1 MKAFLEWVYSNL
13 IDVIIA
19 VLETLKIN
27 FELIDLS
34 CSGNK
39 KVVLDHCCMSSLFLF
54 TFFPFALDS
63 PLNKA
68 SKGSK
73 SEKSGAFFPLYTHCL
88 KIKIVFIH
96 FSM

>member
-1 MKAFLEWVYSNL
+1 MKAFLKWVYSKL
-13 IDVIIA
+13 IDLIIA

-39 KVVLDHCCMSSLFLF
+39 EVVLDHCCMSSLFLF
-54 TFFPFALDS
+54 PFFPFALDS
-63 PLNKA
+63 PLNRA

-73 SEKSGAFFPLYTHCL
+73 SGKKVELFFHFLL
-88 KIKIVFIH
+88 IV
-96 FSM
+96 